1 MEPPSSSW
9 SSQSAR
15 FATTRWTM
23 VLQAGSD
30 GPQRDAAMEQFC
42 KAYWYPVYAFIRRRG
57 NEPEDARDSTQ
68 AFFAKLISREWL
80 DGIEKRDTR
89 FSTWLITLIKTHL
102 IKEHSRDTAL
112 KRGGTRTPLP
122 LDLAEAEE
130 WFGAEPVTE
139 ETPERIF
146 ERRWALAV
154 LDAAL
159 GHLRTDYHVAGK
171 GRIFDQLSTFLSRE
185 PETGEYAAL
194 AKTMQMR
201 ENSIAVLVYRLRQHY
216 RETVRA
222 EVAAGLNDPNMI
234 DAELQHL
241 AASL

>member
-1 MEPPSSSW
+1 MEPASSSW
-9 SSQSAR
+9 PPQSPR

-23 VLQAGSD
+23 VLQAGSE

-42 KAYWYPVYAFIRRRG
+42 QAYWYPVYAFIRRRG
-57 NEPEDARDSTQ
+57 NEPEDARDLTQ
-68 AFFAKLISREWL
+68 SFFAKLISREWL
-80 DGIEKRDTR
+80 EGIEKRDTR
-89 FSTWLITLIKTHL
+89 FSTWLITLLKTHL

-112 KRGGTRTPLP
+112 KRGGSHTTLP

-159 GHLRTDYHVAGK
+159 GHLRTDYHTAGK
-171 GRIFDQLSTFLSRE
+171 GRIFDQLSPFLSRE
-185 PETGEYAAL
+185 PEPGEYATL

-216 RETVRA
+216 REAVRA
-222 EVAAGLNDPNMI
+222 EVAAGLSDSKRI

-241 AASL
+241 AESL